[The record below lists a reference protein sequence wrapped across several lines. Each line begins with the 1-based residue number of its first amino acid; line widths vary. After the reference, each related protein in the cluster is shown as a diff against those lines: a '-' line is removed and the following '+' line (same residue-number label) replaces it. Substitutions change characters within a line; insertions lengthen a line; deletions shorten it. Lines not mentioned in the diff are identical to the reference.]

1 MSHPLILGHLTVM
14 DCSPPHVV
22 EIAADSGFPQVG
34 LRIIPSRPD
43 SKHYPLHN
51 DPQLLAETERRLRDT
66 GVTIYDFDV
75 IRLTAETSMEDLRP
89 AIEAG
94 ARLGAKS
101 VLVTAGDPDR
111 ARFTDSYG
119 ALCDLAAGFGITADL
134 EYMLFTPTVPDHASA
149 IEVVRNVGR
158 ANAGVLV
165 DAIHFDRLG
174 ANVDELRAT
183 PRELM
188 HYIHLTDAR
197 AERPTTIEGLIE
209 DTRAYRMLPGE
220 GGIDLVAFLQALP
233 DDLPLCVEVSN
244 AELDRTLSPR
254 ERAVRAMQATKS
266 LLAAAGR

>member
-1 MSHPLILGHLTVM
+1 MTHPLILGHLTVM
-14 DCSPPHVV
+14 DCTPPEVV
-22 EIAADSGFPQVG
+22 DIAAEAGFPQVG

-43 SKHYPLHN
+43 STHYPLHN
-51 DPQLLAETERRLRDT
+51 NPQLFAETERRLRDT
-66 GVTIYDFDV
+66 GVTVYDFDV
-75 IRLTAETSMEDLRP
+75 IRLTPQISFESLRP

-111 ARFTDSYG
+111 ARFTDSFG
-119 ALCDLAAGFGITADL
+119 ALCDLTADFGITADL
-134 EYMLFTPTVPDHASA
+134 EYMLFTPTVPDHATA
-149 IEVVRNVGR
+149 ISVVRAVGR
-158 ANAGVLV
+158 TNAGVLV

-174 ANVDELRAT
+174 ADCDELRAT
-183 PRELM
+183 PPELL

-197 AERPTTIEGLIE
+197 AERPTTTEGLIE

-233 DDLPLCVEVSN
+233 EDIPLCVEVAN
-244 AELDRTLSPR
+244 AELDRTLAPR
-254 ERAVRAMQATKS
+254 ERAIRAMQATKS